1 MQVFYVLLVNEWNN
15 NKKIF
20 LLIVIFLHIFYSRM
34 FWVLMNVEETPEAE
48 MDTQTLCFTEN
59 FNFTSKAPMKLLQ
72 NTETLQTRAWQRPAH
87 FPIKNEV
94 IYTRF
99 IYPTP
104 QTHSNSSR
112 RSGECLFSMS
122 ADTTFPLM
130 QMKLSLPLQYGFDD
144 KQ

>member
-1 MQVFYVLLVNEWNN
+1 M
-15 NKKIF
+15 
-20 LLIVIFLHIFYSRM
+20 
-34 FWVLMNVEETPEAE
+34 LMNVEETPEAE

-59 FNFTSKAPMKLLQ
+59 FTFTSKAPLKSLQ
-72 NTETLQTRAWQRPAH
+72 NTETTQTCARQRPAH

-104 QTHSNSSR
+104 QTHSNSWR
-112 RSGECLFSMS
+112 KSGECLLSMS

-130 QMKLSLPLQYGFDD
+130 QMKLSLQYGFDD
-144 KQ
+144 RQYNLNAIQHYALSTIQKNIICISVVMYF